1 MRWPHVLLASLGA
14 WAPGL
19 AHALPVG
26 PSTFCAQYPTAASCR
41 SSAPDCG
48 YCHTIPPTR
57 NAYGAALA
65 GALLP
70 GTARPLAPEA
80 FAAGLGAALV
90 AIESADTDGD
100 GASNLEEILLGT
112 IPADR
117 GSYPIK
123 GGCPGPTE
131 QLGWDPCGVDLAYT
145 LKKISLSFC
154 GHSPSRDQVLAL
166 KGASDPEQLLRETL
180 DGCLRSEYW
189 RGKDGVLWNLAN
201 RKIKPT
207 QSIKS
212 GVGAGDI
219 PLADYEDDY
228 NLFVYTQTDDRDVRE
243 LLTARYHV
251 ARADGPPTR
260 YTAYTRTPRE
270 DVMARS
276 PLQSQNVEES
286 RRAGML
292 TTRWFLMSNTMFTGV
307 PRTTAAQ
314 AYRAFLGT
322 DIAKMEG
329 LYEVAG
335 EPIDYDNKGV
345 QAEACARCHSTLDP
359 LTYPFA
365 YYSGIGGG
373 QPRGT
378 PAAYVDNRPAR
389 FTGVDGANM
398 VNLPEQGRLFG
409 QPVRDLVQWAQV
421 AANSEAFAKATVLD
435 YWRLLFG
442 ADPSPAQQEELDAL
456 WRGFMTTQSYRV
468 EEMLRALVQTEA
480 YRVP

>member
-1 MRWPHVLLASLGA
+1 MRWPHVCLVGLAA
-14 WAPGL
+14 WTPGL
-19 AHALPVG
+19 AQALPVA
-26 PSTFCAQYPTAASCR
+26 PTAFCAQYPTAPSCR

-48 YCHTIPPTR
+48 LCHTIPPTR

-70 GTARPLAPEA
+70 GTARPLLPDA
-80 FAAGLGAALV
+80 FAAGLGPALS
-90 AIESADTDGD
+90 AIEGADSDGD
-100 GASNLEEILLGT
+100 GASNLDEILLGT
-112 IPADR
+112 VPADR

-123 GGCPGPTE
+123 GGCPSPTE
-131 QLGWDPCGVDLAYT
+131 QLGWDPCGADLAYT

-154 GHSPSRDQVLAL
+154 GHSPSRTQLQAL
-166 KGASDPEQLLRETL
+166 KSASDPEQILRDTL
-180 DGCLRSEYW
+180 DVCLRSEHW

-212 GVGAGDI
+212 GDGAGDI

-228 NLFVYTQTDDRDVRE
+228 NLFVYTQTDDRDARE
-243 LLTARYHV
+243 LLTAQYHV
-251 ARADGPPTR
+251 ARVDGSPTR
-260 YTAYTRTPRE
+260 YTPYQRTPRE
-270 DVMARS
+270 DAMARS

-329 LYEVAG
+329 LYAVAG
-335 EPIDYDNKGV
+335 EPVDYDNKGV

-365 YYSGIGGG
+365 YYAGIGGG

-378 PAAYVDNRPAR
+378 PAAYIDNRPTR
-389 FTGVDGANM
+389 FTGVDGPNM

-409 QPVRDLVQWAQV
+409 QPVRDLVEWAQV

-456 WRGFMTTQSYRV
+456 WRGFMTTQNYRV